1 MICDECRKTIGNS
14 LYERGEKKL
23 CPICV
28 LGEEGKES
36 KYQQFD
42 SPWTETNLAA
52 FKKPPFKPEE
62 NDGKWFYD
70 QKNAVWKRKI

>member
-1 MICDECRKTIGNS
+1 MKCDGCGRTIGNS
-14 LYERGEKKL
+14 LYERGEQKL

-42 SPWTETNLAA
+42 SPWTDVNLTA
-52 FKKPPFKPEE
+52 FKKPPFKEAE
-62 NDGKWFYD
+62 NDGKWFFD
-70 QKNAVWKRKI
+70 QKNALWKRKL